1 MQGTVLG
8 MSSQHVCHSPPLG
21 SLADPTSE
29 PSLLKRDR
37 EPVWVSQG
45 RSYETCTCL
54 GFVPCPRED
63 PTHGGIP
70 AACVG
75 TGLRIGSRIE
85 LTEGERCS
93 FLLESFEFPREETA
107 FLFLVRSC

>member
-1 MQGTVLG
+1 MGQSGQELRDL
-8 MSSQHVCHSPPLG
+8 HLPRLCPL
-21 SLADPTSE
+21 
-29 PSLLKRDR
+29 
-37 EPVWVSQG
+37 
-45 RSYETCTCL
+45 
-54 GFVPCPRED
+54 PRED
-63 PTHGGIP
+63 PTYRGIL